1 MQIEHNLQLIVA
13 ISFLRRFSPGHFLPP
28 LFNFAATVLCVDI
41 RLKFPTAS
49 SLTAVI
55 KCWLSLSRKARG
67 EAHKVA
73 TCCLCVSGGG
83 GGALPGIP
91 QTWPCS
97 ANPPLLSSST
107 YSQLCGI
114 AITYHALA
122 LSYGPED
129 PSRLDR
135 VLYCCFKDYPL
146 TTFKYTMC
154 TLNAIGIKKF

>member
-83 GGALPGIP
+83 GGLCLGYRKLGPARPIHHSYRARRTVNCVELRSPVTPWLRLTDLKILLDWTGFSIVVSRTTPSQPLSIP
-91 QTWPCS
+91 CVP
-97 ANPPLLSSST
+97 
-107 YSQLCGI
+107 
-114 AITYHALA
+114 
-122 LSYGPED
+122 
-129 PSRLDR
+129 
-135 VLYCCFKDYPL
+135 
-146 TTFKYTMC
+146 
-154 TLNAIGIKKF
+154 